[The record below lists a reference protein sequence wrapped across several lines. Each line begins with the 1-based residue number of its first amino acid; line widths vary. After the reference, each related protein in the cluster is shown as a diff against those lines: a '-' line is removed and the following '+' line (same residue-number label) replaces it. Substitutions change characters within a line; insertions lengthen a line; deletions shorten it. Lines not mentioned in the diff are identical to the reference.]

1 MFYFYYICLWVF
13 VCHDVC
19 FFSRFLNCFFWKAS
33 NIVTKYSMLDVEG
46 ALNPFYYAP
55 TNNLIQVPD
64 EKNIIM
70 SLGFMIVIFGF

>member
-1 MFYFYYICLWVF
+1 
-13 VCHDVC
+13 
-19 FFSRFLNCFFWKAS
+19 
-33 NIVTKYSMLDVEG
+33 MLDVEG

-64 EKNIIM
+64 QKNIIV